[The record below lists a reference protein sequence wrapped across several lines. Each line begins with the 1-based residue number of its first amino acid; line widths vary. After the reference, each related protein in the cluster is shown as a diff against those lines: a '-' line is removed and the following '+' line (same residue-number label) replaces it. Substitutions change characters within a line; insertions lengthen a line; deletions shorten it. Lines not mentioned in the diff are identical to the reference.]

1 MNVILCGFTC
11 TGKSTL
17 GREVAK
23 QLDISFI
30 DTDDLLGDVRALYR
44 EIGDQAFR
52 EREREAIFSLRN
64 VKNSLIATGGGS
76 FVLEENCAFLKSIG
90 RIIYLKTECQ
100 TLYPW
105 LEKQGWPAFFQGKS
119 LEEMVK
125 HRSPVY
131 ERVADF
137 VIDTEQHDSKQ
148 IIEKII
154 TIANSM
160 G

>member
-90 RIIYLKTECQ
+90 RIIYN
-100 TLYPW
+100 
-105 LEKQGWPAFFQGKS
+105 AF
-119 LEEMVK
+119 
-125 HRSPVY
+125 
-131 ERVADF
+131 
-137 VIDTEQHDSKQ
+137 
-148 IIEKII
+148 
-154 TIANSM
+154 
-160 G
+160 